1 LDEFGEDVFDVLL
14 IAHVA
19 RESSRIPATS
29 NDFTCH
35 GLRCFSIDIEN
46 AHARST
52 LCKPLHYGAP
62 NTAGTAG
69 DDGNLPVQAK
79 RTGRVSLGAQRE
91 SPRFKDVRR

>member
-52 LCKPLHYGAP
+52 LCKPLHDGAP
-62 NTAGTAG
+62 NTATTAG
-69 DDGNLPVQAK
+69 DDGNLAVQAK
-79 RTGRVSLGAQRE
+79 RTGRVNLGVQRE
-91 SPRFKDVRR
+91 NPRFKDVRR